1 MTTHGQQALIIN
13 DDHVQNLVPN
23 NVHQNFTA
31 EVQVDGYMQ
40 ERGLAKPG
48 PQFLGGDIT
57 TMITGAWNTLED
69 TIYTV
74 IHPLDFFTALPPNV
88 SDAQYRA
95 VAFQTLVGGALA
107 VAVFS
112 WIKAA

>member
-1 MTTHGQQALIIN
+1 MAS
-13 DDHVQNLVPN
+13 
-23 NVHQNFTA
+23 
-31 EVQVDGYMQ
+31 
-40 ERGLAKPG
+40 RGLATPG

-74 IHPLDFFTALPPNV
+74 VHPLEFFTALPPNV
-88 SDAQYRA
+88 SEAQYRA

-107 VAVFS
+107 VAMFS